1 MKKCSTCDGTGV
13 SDVCSECG
21 GTGFDEDG
29 EEECLECDGTGEET
43 CTECDGTGEVDDDSE
58 S

>member
-1 MKKCSTCDGTGV
+1 MQKCRECDGTGV
-13 SDVCSECG
+13 SCSCSYCG

-29 EEECLECDGTGEET
+29 EEECPECEGTGEET
-43 CTECDGTGEVDDDSE
+43 CSECDGTGEVDDDSE